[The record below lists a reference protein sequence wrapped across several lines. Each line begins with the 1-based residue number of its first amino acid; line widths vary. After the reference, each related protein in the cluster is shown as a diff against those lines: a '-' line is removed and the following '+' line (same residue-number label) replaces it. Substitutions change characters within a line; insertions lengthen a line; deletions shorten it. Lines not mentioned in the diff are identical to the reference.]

1 MRLIERDSV
10 RTNFRL
16 KIYHM
21 EAVRTLAEGTTT
33 IRAKEVRAF
42 GTEAADARLQQ
53 LNIQRRKP
61 TPHDVE
67 IEILYCGVCHS
78 DLHTARNEWHGTIY
92 PCVPGHEIVGKIV
105 TVGNHVKK
113 FKVGDHAAVGCMVD
127 SCRDCEYCK
136 EGLEQYCEV
145 GNTGTYN
152 SPDKYL
158 GTQTY
163 GGYSESIVVDENFV
177 LRLPKNL
184 DLAATAPLLC
194 AGITTYSP
202 LRHWK
207 VGPGKKVGVVGLGG
221 LGHMGVKLAKAMG
234 AEVIVYTTSIS
245 KVEDAKR
252 LGAHDVVLSKD
263 KDQMQRYAGKLHFVL
278 DAVSAQHDINAYLS
292 LLRVDGS
299 LALVGAP
306 EHPLPVAAFS
316 LIPYRRSF
324 AGSMIGGIPETQ
336 EMLDFCGKHN
346 IVSDIE
352 MINIQQINEAYERLL
367 KGDVKYRFVIDMA
380 SLKK

>member
-1 MRLIERDSV
+1 
-10 RTNFRL
+10 
-16 KIYHM
+16 M
-21 EAVRTLAEGTTT
+21 EAVRATAEGAIPIETKK
-33 IRAKEVRAF
+33 IKAF
-42 GTEAADARLQQ
+42 GTEAAKAPLGQ
-53 LNIQRRKP
+53 LNIQRRNP

-78 DLHTARNEWHGTIY
+78 DLHTVRNEWHSTVY

-105 TVGNHVKK
+105 SIGSEVTK
-113 FKVGDHAAVGCMVD
+113 FKPGDVAAVGCMVD
-127 SCRDCEYCK
+127 SCGHCDYCK
-136 EGLEQYCEV
+136 EGLEQYCEE

-152 SPDKYL
+152 SPDKHL
-158 GTQTY
+158 GTHTF
-163 GGYSESIVVDENFV
+163 GGYSESVVVDEAFV
-177 LRLPKNL
+177 LRVPENL

-202 LRHWK
+202 LKHWN
-207 VGPGKKVGVVGLGG
+207 VGPGKKVGIVGIGG

-234 AEVIVYTTSIS
+234 AEVIVFTTSPS

-252 LGAHDVVLSKD
+252 LGADDVVLSKEEE
-263 KDQMQRYAGKLHFVL
+263 QMSRYAGKLHFVL
-278 DAVSAQHDINAYLS
+278 DAVSAKHDINAYLK

-306 EHPLPVAAFS
+306 EYPLPVAAFS

-324 AGSMIGGIPETQ
+324 AGSMIGGIAETQ
-336 EMLDFCGKHN
+336 EMLDFCGKHH

-352 MINIQQINEAYERLL
+352 LINIQQINEAYERLL